1 MIKEPNRQKGP
12 DFQVLEGIDF
22 LPVNRFTLPNG
33 IDVSLIEAGSQE
45 VSKIDWVFPAGAVQA
60 GKPLLAST
68 VGNLMLDG
76 THTRSSA
83 EISDTIDFYGAF
95 MNVQT
100 FHHNT
105 VVTLVCLSKELPELL
120 PLVEDVVRN
129 PSFDSKEFNIYLNK
143 RRQEFIL
150 DSEKVRTIAAR
161 EFGSVIFGANHPY
174 GRQLELSHFDTLT
187 RQELIDFHKKAYT
200 PLGCRIVVAGQ
211 PGNEIIPLLT
221 RYFGSRQWLP
231 GSVNLN
237 GVGEIETSTEKFHFI
252 EKEGAL
258 QSAIRIGR
266 PLFNNKH
273 ADFIPLQVVNTLLG
287 GYFGSRLM
295 TSVREE
301 KGLTYGIGSSIVP
314 YQQSG
319 MWVISSEVMGEM
331 RTAAVD
337 AIFEEMRRLA
347 NEPMGENEL
356 EVVRNYMLGEL
367 LRQFDGPFSTSDI
380 YRTLWEFGLDFKYY
394 AEMVDV
400 VKNITPQAIMEFSA
414 KYLRPED
421 FYIVVAGM

>member
-1 MIKEPNRQKGP
+1 MIIQPDRQKGP

-22 LPVNRFTLPNG
+22 LPVNRLTLPNG
-33 IDVSLIEAGSQE
+33 IDVSLIEAGSQD
-45 VSKIDWVFPAGAVQA
+45 VAKIDWVFPSGAVQA

-68 VGNLMLDG
+68 VGNLILEG

-95 MNVQT
+95 LNVQT
-100 FHHNT
+100 FHHNS
-105 VVTLVCLSKELPELL
+105 VITLVCLTKELPELL

-129 PSFDSKEFNIYLNK
+129 ASFDAKEFSIYLNK

-161 EFGSVIFGANHPY
+161 QFGSVIFGSDHPY
-174 GRQLELSHFDTLT
+174 GRQLELAHFDTLT
-187 RQELIDFHKKAYT
+187 CDELVEFHQKAYT

-211 PGNEIIPLLT
+211 PGKEIIPLLT
-221 RYFGSRQWLP
+221 KYFGSPAWLP

-237 GVGEIETSTEKFHFI
+237 GVGEIQTCTEKFHLT
-252 EKEGAL
+252 EREGAL

-266 PLFNNKH
+266 PLFNNTH
-273 ADFIPLQVVNTLLG
+273 PDYIALQVVNTLLG

-301 KGLTYGIGSSIVP
+301 KGLTYGIGSSILAYP
-314 YQQSG
+314 KSG
-319 MWVISSEVMGEM
+319 MWVIASEVMGEM
-331 RTAAVD
+331 RPAAVD
-337 AIFEEMRRLA
+337 AIFEEMRRMMS
-347 NEPMGENEL
+347 EPIDENEL
-356 EVVRNYMLGEL
+356 EIVRNYMLGEL

-380 YRTLWEFGLDFKYY
+380 YRTLWEFGLDFEYY
-394 AEMVDV
+394 GQMVEV
-400 VKNITPQAIMEFSA
+400 VKNITPQQIMDLSA
-414 KYLRPED
+414 KYLKPED
-421 FYIVVAGM
+421 FHVVVAGM